1 MITPSKH
8 LKSDVNNWGVKKE
21 KIKVIYNGTEIIPIN
36 SESLDIKNIKLITV
50 GRLAPFKNI
59 DRIIMSLKQIDF
71 EDNNIKLFIVGDGP
85 ERQNLE
91 ILVKKLK
98 QMD

>member
-1 MITPSKH
+1 
-8 LKSDVNNWGVKKE
+8 
-21 KIKVIYNGTEIIPIN
+21 
-36 SESLDIKNIKLITV
+36 
-50 GRLAPFKNI
+50 
-59 DRIIMSLKQIDF
+59 MSLKQIDF

-98 QMD
+98 LENHVVFTGQLVEDELNDMDTTTQKDVNDVLFNTDNVATLNKDKKN

>member
-1 MITPSKH
+1 M
-8 LKSDVNNWGVKKE
+8 DV
-21 KIKVIYNGTEIIPIN
+21 
-36 SESLDIKNIKLITV
+36 KNIKLITV

-98 QMD
+98 LENSIFFKGTGAIKVYSILKIENW